1 MGDTCNPIVGPSKTC
16 GHGAF
21 SSLPNG
27 KILKVD
33 TSFILPQKRI
43 VGTLEGIYARSG
55 RDTIS
60 AESLMWSE
68 KPQTKSIEIFSE

>member
-1 MGDTCNPIVGPSKTC
+1 MGDTCNPVVGPSKTC
-16 GHGAF
+16 GHKAF
-21 SSLPNG
+21 FFTDG
-27 KILKVD
+27 KVLKVD

-43 VGTLEGIYARSG
+43 VGPLEGIYARSG

-68 KPQTKSIEIFSE
+68 KPHTKSIEIFSE